1 MKASGFAIV
10 RKSILLLKRWG
21 QGGDGLF
28 LHAWGW
34 GIDHQERKNL
44 QIPGGI
50 PEGMV
55 TGQF

>member
-1 MKASGFAIV
+1 MGAG
-10 RKSILLLKRWG
+10 G
-21 QGGDGLF
+21 GGDGLF